1 MSKRFQRKAKLRL
14 VRRNVL
20 QDFAAFSQPW
30 VTSTRSPPV
39 LQKRK
44 TVFLLRWILGRGS
57 VFFFLNLSSSL
68 RNFLSTAR
76 LNERHGTQRTNGDL
90 GFLALCGCRDL
101 LPHPPPDSPLPPVL
115 HSSRFAVTLFMES
128 RGAGVRG
135 LTEDEAL
142 KSRK

>member
-30 VTSTRSPPV
+30 ITSTRSPPV

-57 VFFFLNLSSSL
+57 VFFFSQPLILSEELSVHSTSERKT
-68 RNFLSTAR
+68 RNTK
-76 LNERHGTQRTNGDL
+76 NQWGL
-90 GFLALCGCRDL
+90 GFSCPLWLQR
-101 LPHPPPDSPLPPVL
+101 PSPPSPPDSPLPPVL